1 MLLALLLFVIAL
13 FWFMGRARVIAER
26 WVREEEIDLYCS
38 LECSEC
44 DKPAHKISGALTA
57 PTLRNPAQL
66 NAMLTFG
73 ELRRQDR

>member
-1 MLLALLLFVIAL
+1 MLVVLIVFLISI
-13 FWFMGRARVIAER
+13 FWLMGRASLVTER

-44 DKPAHKISGALTA
+44 DKPAYKITGAVTA
-57 PTLRNPAQL
+57 PSLRNPAQM

-73 ELRRQDR
+73 ELHRQDR